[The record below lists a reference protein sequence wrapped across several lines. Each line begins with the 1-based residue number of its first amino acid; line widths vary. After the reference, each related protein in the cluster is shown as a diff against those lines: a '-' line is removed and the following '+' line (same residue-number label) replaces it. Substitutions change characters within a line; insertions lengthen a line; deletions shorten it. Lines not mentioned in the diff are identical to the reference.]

1 MLGLIAPHV
10 LVNEMC
16 WLAFKDAQDKA
27 GAKELALF
35 DLLDSAECKHF
46 KSQSNR
52 QICKMLPPTSK
63 RQQATGSGN
72 RNSNNYGNRA
82 AAAAGATI
90 CEGAIRV
97 AGRNRKRKRNRKR
110 NKAKRIHHP
119 RLTFKGQRW
128 SINQSAR
135 WG

>member
-27 GAKELALF
+27 GAKEIALF

-52 QICKMLPPTSK
+52 QICKMLPPTSN
-63 RQQATGSGN
+63 RQQAAGN
-72 RNSNNYGNRA
+72 RQQA
-82 AAAAGATI
+82 VAIETATTMAT
-90 CEGAIRV
+90 ER
-97 AGRNRKRKRNRKR
+97 
-110 NKAKRIHHP
+110 
-119 RLTFKGQRW
+119 QR
-128 SINQSAR
+128 QQEQQFAR
-135 WG
+135 EQLELQAETERERETKPSGSTTPV